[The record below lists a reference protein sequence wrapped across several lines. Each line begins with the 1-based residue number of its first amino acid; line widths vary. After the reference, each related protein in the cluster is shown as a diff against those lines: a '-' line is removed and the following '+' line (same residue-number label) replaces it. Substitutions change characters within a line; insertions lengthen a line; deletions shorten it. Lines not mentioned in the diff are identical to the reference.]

1 MRAEIQQVVATVPF
15 LGWNLTAS
23 SLQMLARLLA
33 AAASVATATAWLRA
47 RARVRDEALA
57 LQDALDRW
65 GLDDVVIP
73 TKTVDGPLSKT
84 PCVRHKQGWDAECA
98 RRFFRGEPADSRVG
112 LALCLRSM
120 IVLDFDTEAS
130 YDTMLRQFPALGAPD
145 APRARTAKGWH
156 VLFRRT
162 PELDALGVW
171 DKARC
176 LTVDGVEVPVDVK
189 TRASTGTGGILA
201 VYPSAGKEW
210 VVDLKEV
217 QPPPMPDGLVRWL
230 DAHQRRERPGAAAA
244 PPRSFSRPPANSP
257 PTTS

>member
-1 MRAEIQQVVATVPF
+1 M
-15 LGWNLTAS
+15 
-23 SLQMLARLLA
+23 
-33 AAASVATATAWLRA
+33 
-47 RARVRDEALA
+47 RDEALA

-230 DAHQRRERPGAAAA
+230 DAHQRRALRRLQVLP
-244 PPRSFSRPPANSP
+244 
-257 PTTS
+257 